1 MVWRLLLIVA
11 MTFTTTGVMAYVQPR
26 IRQPKSKTSILDQ
39 SSSRNYRSQTTTPFR
54 RRDTHRLTAW
64 TNENVGDR
72 DWQSSFLTL
81 MNRLLTGKRCPSRPK
96 WADEL
101 SLFNQKIIVPTFL
114 LRLRPSVQLIAAL
127 AIYIFHTLVL
137 TQHSISFPVQL
148 IPNERGHF
156 QSIGWDSVAGMAVL
170 AIYQVLQQRSQSD
183 QNDQDDA
190 KTLTTET
197 TLPTTT
203 QNGNAHDK
211 SSLRLPRLLSTPS
224 KNELP
229 WKDVTNSRY
238 APLFSVVA
246 LLGLLR
252 AYFQT
257 GILSLWWE
265 DRFFELAMLFPITVA
280 MHRSLCVLMG
290 HTSWIVL
297 GGLILRLVPVPQP
310 FFQQPE
316 SRWFKSN
323 FKSSQWLWWTMGGY
337 FVSSWLFN
345 ISDVLNTYFL
355 PLSVLEAAENSSVV
369 SQLVNPE
376 GRDWLASVVGYLA
389 PCINAPWWEE
399 ILYRGFLLPSMFLLL
414 GYKRAVLVS
423 GVLFSIHH
431 SSLPAFLPL
440 CILGWTWAIL
450 YTKSQNLW
458 TTIVI
463 HAMWNSRIFLG
474 SWLGV

>member
-1 MVWRLLLIVA
+1 
-11 MTFTTTGVMAYVQPR
+11 
-26 IRQPKSKTSILDQ
+26 
-39 SSSRNYRSQTTTPFR
+39 
-54 RRDTHRLTAW
+54 
-64 TNENVGDR
+64 
-72 DWQSSFLTL
+72 
-81 MNRLLTGKRCPSRPK
+81 
-96 WADEL
+96 
-101 SLFNQKIIVPTFL
+101 
-114 LRLRPSVQLIAAL
+114 
-127 AIYIFHTLVL
+127 
-137 TQHSISFPVQL
+137 
-148 IPNERGHF
+148 
-156 QSIGWDSVAGMAVL
+156 
-170 AIYQVLQQRSQSD
+170 
-183 QNDQDDA
+183 
-190 KTLTTET
+190 
-197 TLPTTT
+197 
-203 QNGNAHDK
+203 
-211 SSLRLPRLLSTPS
+211 
-224 KNELP
+224 
-229 WKDVTNSRY
+229 
-238 APLFSVVA
+238 
-246 LLGLLR
+246 
-252 AYFQT
+252 
-257 GILSLWWE
+257 
-265 DRFFELAMLFPITVA
+265 
-280 MHRSLCVLMG
+280 
-290 HTSWIVL
+290 
-297 GGLILRLVPVPQP
+297 
-310 FFQQPE
+310 
-316 SRWFKSN
+316 
-323 FKSSQWLWWTMGGY
+323 MGGY